1 MQFTRLRLTGFKS
14 FVDST
19 ELPIEPGMTG
29 VIGPNGCGKSNLV
42 EALRWVMGETSAKR
56 MRGGEMEDVIFG
68 GTATR
73 PRREIAEV
81 ALMIDNKDR
90 AVRNV
95 ANLQDELEVV
105 RRIERGSGSDFKIN
119 GKGVRAKDV
128 QILFADASTGAN
140 SPSLVS
146 QGKVAA
152 IINAKPQDRRFV
164 LEDAAGIAGI
174 RARRHEA
181 ELKLKG
187 AENNLD
193 ELDRVLSQMDDQ
205 LGQLKKQAR
214 QASRYRNLS
223 DAIRQAEAVVLF
235 LRWRAATTKSTEAR
249 SFFDE
254 AENAVRERM
263 AAVARATAEAT
274 DLAASLP
281 PLREADLDAAQA
293 VQRWQI
299 ARETLE
305 AEARQLA
312 AAVAEAER
320 QAVQVESDRRHETT
334 QRDEAQQAETRL
346 TDEDALL
353 ATEQAGEEGERSA
366 AETAVV
372 EARHV
377 ADLAEQDSAAATAA
391 IAAATAERQGLERQV
406 READGRVY
414 SVGQRLEQQRR
425 ELAALGD
432 DSQAEAAIAQAE
444 TDAEEAETRIGELRE
459 AQDQAEELRTSADA
473 GVQDS
478 RKGESEADA
487 ALRAID
493 VEINAL
499 TQMLR
504 AGASEAHGTVL
515 EQITVAPGFETA
527 LAAALGDALEASL
540 DAAAPVY
547 WRQVENLALP
557 GSGAQGAPH
566 WPYDVEPLARH
577 IQAPSAL
584 DRALAYIGVVADA
597 ATGERLSA
605 TLAPGQVLVSR
616 DGAAWRWDGLTHQ
629 AGAPTAAAIRLQ
641 QKNRLAALEADRP
654 ALAEARDSA
663 RASRV
668 AAEQAH
674 SEAVQAER
682 AARQAVAEASQA
694 FDRARAQHARLVQ
707 AHAQTM
713 SRRAALTEAVTRLE
727 ADYAEIGEQRAA
739 LAERVAELPDSTEL
753 QQKLDAA
760 RAAVVESRRTL
771 TEAQQMLDRLQRE
784 AAARRG
790 RRAQIETERVAW
802 HQRAERAVHRLAE
815 LDERAAQIEET
826 RAELLDKPATLE
838 TRRQELLTE
847 LNQAEAARRTTADA
861 LAVGE
866 SKVAAADRALRQA
879 ESSLSDARE
888 NRARAEAGAAAALE
902 EIERVKERV
911 VERLRIDVEGLAGVA
926 QIAEDDELPD
936 PYKADGKLE
945 RLLNE
950 RENMGPVNL
959 LAEQEMQELEGKMDA
974 MTTEKEDVIA
984 AISRLR
990 EAVETLNKEARERLD
1005 DSFNKINEHFK
1016 VLFTRLFGGGQAEL
1030 KLAWPEKKDEVT
1042 AEEGSALAEAQEA
1055 EAAAR
1060 PKKKDPLEAGLEIF
1074 AQPPGKKLQN
1084 LSLLSGGE
1092 QALTAVALLF
1102 AMFLTNPSP
1111 ICVLDEVDAPL
1122 DDANVDRFCS
1132 MVEEIARDSGTRF
1145 LVITHHR
1152 LTMARMDR
1160 LFGVT
1165 MAERGISQLVSVD
1178 LNQTDEILEAAE

>member
-19 ELPIEPGMTG
+19 DLPIEPGMTG

-56 MRGGEMEDVIFG
+56 MRGGEMDDVIFG

-81 ALMIDNKDR
+81 ALLIDNKER
-90 AVRNV
+90 AVSNV

-105 RRIERGSGSDFKIN
+105 RRIERGSGSDFKVN
-119 GKGVRAKDV
+119 GKSVRAKDV

-152 IINAKPQDRRFV
+152 IISAKPQDRRFV

-193 ELDRVLSQMDDQ
+193 ELDRVLGTMDDQ
-205 LGQLKKQAR
+205 IAQLKKQAR

-235 LRWRAATTKSTEAR
+235 LRWKSATAKSAEAR

-254 AENAVRERM
+254 AENVVRERM

-274 DLAASLP
+274 DLAASVP
-281 PLREADLDAAQA
+281 PLRETDMDAAAA
-293 VQRWQI
+293 VQRLQI

-305 AEARQLA
+305 NEARQLA
-312 AAVAEAER
+312 AAVHEAER
-320 QAVQVESDRRHETT
+320 QAVLVEGDRQHETA
-334 QRDEAQQAETRL
+334 QREEAQQAEARL
-346 TDEDALL
+346 TDEDSRL
-353 ATEQAGEEGERSA
+353 AAEQSGEEAEKAA
-366 AETAVV
+366 AEAAFV
-372 EARHV
+372 ESRRV
-377 ADLAEQDSAAATAA
+377 ADAAEQDASAATSA
-391 IAAATAERQGLERQV
+391 IAAATAERQALERQS
-406 READGRVY
+406 READNRAQ
-414 SVGQRLEQQRR
+414 SVTARLENQKR
-425 ELAALGD
+425 ELSALGD
-432 DSQAEAAIAQAE
+432 DSEAEQAIASAQDEAE
-444 TDAEEAETRIGELRE
+444 QTEARVGELRDAQGQAEEARTR
-459 AQDQAEELRTSADA
+459 TDA
-473 GVQDS
+473 GLQES
-478 RKGESEADA
+478 RSLENEADA
-487 ALRAID
+487 ALRALD
-493 VEINAL
+493 VEINTL

-504 AGASEAHGTVL
+504 AGASEAHGSVL
-515 EQITVAPGFETA
+515 EQLTVAPGFETA

-540 DAAAPVY
+540 DDAAPVY
-547 WRQVENLALP
+547 WRNVEAN
-557 GSGAQGAPH
+557 GAPSFPH
-566 WPYDVEPLARH
+566 GVEPLATH
-577 IQAPSAL
+577 INAPAAL
-584 DRALAYIGVVADA
+584 ARALAHVGVVADSETGARLA
-597 ATGERLSA
+597 AN
-605 TLAPGQVLVSR
+605 LAPGQVLVAR
-616 DGAAWRWDGLTHQ
+616 DGAAWRWDGLTHR

-641 QKNRLAALEADRP
+641 QKNRLTALESDRP
-654 ALAEARDSA
+654 ALADAREAA
-663 RASRV
+663 RAARV

-674 SEAVQAER
+674 SDAVQAER
-682 AARQAVAEASQA
+682 TARQAVSDASQA
-694 FDRARAQHARLVQ
+694 YDRARAQHSRLVQ

-713 SRRAALTEAVTRLE
+713 SRRAALTEAVAGLE
-727 ADYAEIGEQRAA
+727 ADLAEVAA
-739 LAERVAELPDSTEL
+739 LREDLAERVAQLPDASQM
-753 QQKLDAA
+753 QQRLEAA
-760 RAAVVESRRTL
+760 RNAVQESRRAL
-771 TEAQQMLDRLQRE
+771 NEAQQTMQRLERE
-784 AAARRG
+784 AGARRS
-790 RRAQIETERVAW
+790 RRAQIESEYTTWTQRVTRAT
-802 HQRAERAVHRLAE
+802 QRLSE
-815 LDERAAQIEET
+815 LNERAAQIAAT
-826 RAELLDKPATLE
+826 RAELEDKPATLDA
-838 TRRQELLTE
+838 RRQALLSELS
-847 LNQAEAARRTTADA
+847 QAEAARRTTADA
-861 LAVGE
+861 LAIAE
-866 SKVAAADRALRQA
+866 AQVASADRQLRQA

-888 NRARAEAGAAAALE
+888 DRARAEAGAAAALE

-911 VERLRIDVEGLAGVA
+911 TEKLRIDVEGLQGLAE
-926 QIAEDDELPD
+926 IADDDPLPETH
-936 PYKADGKLE
+936 KADSKLE

-959 LAEQEMQELEGKMDA
+959 LAEQEMQELEGKMEA
-974 MTTEKEDVIA
+974 MTSEKEDVIA
-984 AISRLR
+984 AIARLR
-990 EAVETLNKEARERLD
+990 EAVETLNKEARERLEE
-1005 DSFNKINEHFK
+1005 SFNKINEHFK
-1016 VLFTRLFGGGQAEL
+1016 VLFTRLFGGGAAEL

-1042 AEEGSALAEAQEA
+1042 AEEGSALADAQEA
-1055 EAAAR
+1055 EAAAKS
-1060 PKKKDPLEAGLEIF
+1060 KKKDPLEAGLEIY

-1178 LNQTDEILEAAE
+1178 LTQTDEILEAAE

>member
-14 FVDST
+14 FVDAT
-19 ELPIEPGMTG
+19 DLPIEPGMTG

-56 MRGGEMEDVIFG
+56 MRGGEMDDVIFG

-81 ALMIDNKDR
+81 ALLIDNKER
-90 AVRNV
+90 AVSNV

-105 RRIERGSGSDFKIN
+105 RRIERGSGSDFKVN
-119 GKGVRAKDV
+119 GKSVRAKDV

-193 ELDRVLSQMDDQ
+193 ELDRVLSTMDDQ
-205 LGQLKKQAR
+205 IGQLKKQAR

-223 DAIRQAEAVVLF
+223 DAIRQAEATVLY
-235 LRWRAATTKSTEAR
+235 LRWRAATAKSAEAR
-249 SFFDE
+249 SFFDQ
-254 AENAVRERM
+254 AENVVRERM

-281 PLREADLDAAQA
+281 PLRDADMEAAQA

-305 AEARQLA
+305 NEARQLA

-320 QAVQVESDRRHETT
+320 QAVQVESDRAHETT
-334 QRDEAQQAETRL
+334 QRDEAQQTDARL
-346 TDEDALL
+346 TEEDARL
-353 ATEQAGEEGERSA
+353 AAEQSGEESEKYNAEA
-366 AETAVV
+366 AFV
-372 EARHV
+372 EARQV
-377 ADLAEQDSAAATAA
+377 ADAAEQDASAATSA
-391 IAAATAERQGLERQV
+391 IAAATAERQGLERQS
-406 READGRVY
+406 READGRAQ
-414 SVGQRLEQQRR
+414 SLSHRLEQQKR
-425 ELAALGD
+425 ELLALGD
-432 DSQAEAAIAQAE
+432 DSETERAIETAQHDAEQAE
-444 TDAEEAETRIGELRE
+444 TRAGELRQ
-459 AQDQAEELRTSADA
+459 AQAQSEELRTGTDA
-473 GVQDS
+473 ALQEARS
-478 RKGESEADA
+478 GESETDA
-487 ALRAID
+487 TLRRLDA
-493 VEINAL
+493 EIGAL

-504 AGASEAHGTVL
+504 AGASEAHGSVL
-515 EQITVAPGFETA
+515 EQLTVAPGYETA

-540 DAAAPVY
+540 DEAAPVY
-547 WRQVENLALP
+547 WRNVEAAILA
-557 GSGAQGAPH
+557 GGGAPSFPH
-566 WPYDVEPLARH
+566 GVQPLAEH
-577 IQAPSAL
+577 IRAPDAL
-584 DRALAYIGVVADA
+584 GRALAHVGIVQDVETGARL
-597 ATGERLSA
+597 ATS
-605 TLAPGQVLVSR
+605 LAPGQVLVSL
-616 DGAAWRWDGLTHQ
+616 DGAAWRWDGLTHR

-641 QKNRLAALEADRP
+641 QKNRLAALETERP
-654 ALAEARDSA
+654 ALADAREAA
-663 RASRV
+663 RAARV

-674 SEAVQAER
+674 SDAVQAER
-682 AARQAVAEASQA
+682 AARQAVAETSQA
-694 FDRARAQHARLVQ
+694 LDRARGQHARLVQ

-713 SRRAALTEAVTRLE
+713 SRRAALTEAVTRLD
-727 ADYAEIGEQRAA
+727 ADFAEVQTLRGS
-739 LAERVAELPDSTEL
+739 LAERVAQLPDATQL
-753 QQKLDAA
+753 QQRLDAA
-760 RAAVVESRRTL
+760 RAAVQESRRAL
-771 TEAQQMLDRLQRE
+771 TEAQQTLDRLGRE
-784 AAARRG
+784 AGARRG
-790 RRAQIETERVAW
+790 RRAQIETERSTW
-802 HQRAERAVHRLAE
+802 SQRAARAAQRLAE
-815 LDERAAQIEET
+815 LDERAAQIAAT
-826 RAELLDKPATLE
+826 RAELEDKPATLDA
-838 TRRQELLTE
+838 RRQDLLSELSR
-847 LNQAEAARRTTADA
+847 AEAARRTTADA
-861 LAVGE
+861 LAVADA
-866 SKVAAADRALRQA
+866 KVASADRALRQA

-888 NRARAEAGAAAALE
+888 DRARAEAGAAAALE

-911 VERLRIDVEGLAGVA
+911 TERLRIDVEGLAGVA
-926 QIAEDDELPD
+926 ELAEDDELPEFG
-936 PYKADGKLE
+936 KAEHKLD

-959 LAEQEMQELEGKMDA
+959 LAEQEMQELEAKLDA
-974 MTTEKEDVIA
+974 MTAEKEDVIA
-984 AISRLR
+984 AIARLR
-990 EAVETLNKEARERLD
+990 EAVETLNKEARDRLD
-1005 DSFNKINEHFK
+1005 ESFAKINEHFK
-1016 VLFTRLFGGGQAEL
+1016 VLFNRLFGGGAAEL

-1042 AEEGSALAEAQEA
+1042 AEEGSALAEVQEA
-1055 EAAAR
+1055 EAAAK
-1060 PKKKDPLEAGLEIF
+1060 PKKKDPLEAGLEIY

-1122 DDANVDRFCS
+1122 DDANVDRFCT

-1145 LVITHHR
+1145 MVITHHR

-1178 LNQTDEILEAAE
+1178 LTQTDEILEAAE